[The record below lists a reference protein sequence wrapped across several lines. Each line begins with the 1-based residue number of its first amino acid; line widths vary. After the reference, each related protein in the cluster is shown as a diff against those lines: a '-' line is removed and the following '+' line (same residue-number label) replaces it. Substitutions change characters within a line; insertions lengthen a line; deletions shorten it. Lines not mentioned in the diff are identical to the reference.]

1 MIPSVKADGKAE
13 LELLSEI
20 ESRSEKTNKDV
31 TAAVS
36 EILANV
42 KARGDEAVREYTIK
56 FDGKAPEKTEISKE
70 EMQELAKS
78 CDPDFLKAVERAAEN
93 IADFQQPRA
102 FRGALP
108 QIERQ
113 ASECFRLHRQRNG
126 CYRQGI
132 PQTAKMEEYA
142 YRVRTRP
149 CGRLQGKS
157 ERSRP

>member
-56 FDGKAPEKTEISKE
+56 FDGKAP
-70 EMQELAKS
+70 
-78 CDPDFLKAVERAAEN
+78 
-93 IADFQQPRA
+93 
-102 FRGALP
+102 
-108 QIERQ
+108 
-113 ASECFRLHRQRNG
+113 
-126 CYRQGI
+126 
-132 PQTAKMEEYA
+132 
-142 YRVRTRP
+142 
-149 CGRLQGKS
+149 
-157 ERSRP
+157 